1 VYQRKVQITGGSTFF
16 VTLPKVWA
24 DKIGLSPGMV
34 ITLMPNDSGALLLIP
49 QRLLGENRC
58 SVAMGDLDYNRL
70 QREIIARYIV
80 GYDVIE
86 IVGKRIRPDQRRTAR
101 EIAKA
106 LVGLEILEETQ
117 KTVVLHSV
125 VNVKDFP
132 VQRTLHRI
140 FDITQAMLNDAVT
153 AFVNHDEEL
162 ARDVMERDGD
172 VDRLVLLVSRQF
184 SLLLRDL
191 LVEEDAELS
200 RLEFLLCHTVADQ
213 LERVADHAAK
223 VSQATLALK
232 APLKKPIKSKFKEM
246 AAASSGILA
255 RAVQAF
261 EERDKD
267 LANDVLDEKERGE
280 RLFAAARLTSPD
292 DQPEDAQPISIAMD
306 SLLRIREYGFNIA
319 EHALDVPTPQAP
331 TGGGKS

>member
-1 VYQRKVQITGGSTFF
+1 MYQRKVQITGGATFF

-24 DKIGLSPGMV
+24 DKIGLRPGTTV
-34 ITLMPNDSGALLLIP
+34 TLMPNDSGALLLIP

-58 SVAMGDLDYNRL
+58 SVVMDDLDYNRL

-80 GYDVIE
+80 GYAVIE
-86 IVGKRIRPDQRRTAR
+86 VVGKRIRPDQRRTVR

-106 LVGLEILEETQ
+106 LVGLEILEETR

-153 AFVNHDEEL
+153 AFVGHDEEL

-191 LVEEDAELS
+191 LIEEDAELS

-246 AAASSGILA
+246 AVASGTVLA

-261 EERDKD
+261 EERDTE
-267 LANDVLDEKERGE
+267 LANHVLEEKERGE
-280 RLFAAARLTSPD
+280 SLFELERLTSPGG
-292 DQPEDAQPISIAMD
+292 QPEDAHPISIAMD

-319 EHALDVPTPQAP
+319 ENALDAP
-331 TGGGKS
+331 ATKTTTST

>member
-1 VYQRKVQITGGSTFF
+1 
-16 VTLPKVWA
+16 
-24 DKIGLSPGMV
+24 MV
-34 ITLMPNDSGALLLIP
+34 VTLMPNESGTLLLVP
-49 QRLLGENRC
+49 ERLLGENRC
-58 SVAMGDLDYNRL
+58 SIAMDDLDYNRL
-70 QREIIARYIV
+70 QREVISKYIV

-86 IVGKRIRPDQRRTAR
+86 VVGTRIRPDQRRTVR
-101 EIAKA
+101 EIAQA

-117 KTVVLHSV
+117 STVVLHSV

-132 VQRTLHRI
+132 VQKTLHRI
-140 FDITQAMLNDAVT
+140 FDITQAMLNDAVA
-153 AFVNHDEEL
+153 AFVNRDEEL
-162 ARDVMERDGD
+162 ARDVVERDGD

-191 LVEEDAELS
+191 LIEEDAELS

-223 VSQATLALK
+223 VSEATLALG
-232 APLKKPIKSKFKEM
+232 APLQK
-246 AAASSGILA
+246 AAAKRFQELAVASTDILA

-280 RLFAAARLTSPD
+280 RLFAAARLTSPE
-292 DQPEDAQPISIAMD
+292 DQPENAQPISIAID

-319 EHALDVPTPQAP
+319 EHALDVPATK
-331 TGGGKS
+331 TTTST

>member
-1 VYQRKVQITGGSTFF
+1 MYQRKVQITGGATFF

-24 DKIGLSPGMV
+24 ERIGLSAGMV
-34 ITLMPNDSGALLLIP
+34 VTLMPNDSGALLLVP
-49 QRLLGENRC
+49 ERLLGENRC
-58 SVAMGDLDYNRL
+58 SIAMDDLDYNRL
-70 QREIIARYIV
+70 QREVISKYIV

-86 IVGKRIRPDQRRTAR
+86 VVGTRIRPDQRRTVR
-101 EIAKA
+101 EIAQA
-106 LVGLEILEETQ
+106 LVGLEILEETH

-153 AFVNHDEEL
+153 AFVNRDEEL
-162 ARDVMERDGD
+162 ARDVVERDGD

-191 LVEEDAELS
+191 LVERDVELS
-200 RLEFLLCHTVADQ
+200 RLGFLLYHTVADQ

-232 APLKKPIKSKFKEM
+232 TPLKETIERKFKEM
-246 AAASSGILA
+246 AASSDSVLA

-261 EERDKD
+261 EEQDTE
-267 LANDVLDEKERGE
+267 LANAVLDEKERGE

-319 EHALDVPTPQAP
+319 EHALDVPTPQAS
-331 TGGGKS
+331 TEA

>member
-1 VYQRKVQITGGSTFF
+1 MYQRKVQITGGATFF

-24 DKIGLSPGMV
+24 KRIGLRSGMV
-34 ITLMPNDSGALLLIP
+34 VTLMPNESGALLLVP
-49 QRLLGENRC
+49 ERLLGENRC
-58 SVAMGDLDYNRL
+58 SIAMDDLDYNRL
-70 QREIIARYIV
+70 QREVISKYIV

-86 IVGKRIRPDQRRTAR
+86 VVGTRIRPGQRRTVR
-101 EIAKA
+101 EIAQA

-117 KTVVLHSV
+117 STVVLHSV

-132 VQRTLHRI
+132 VQKTLHRI
-140 FDITQAMLNDAVT
+140 FDITQAMLNDAVA
-153 AFVNHDEEL
+153 AFVNRDEEL
-162 ARDVMERDGD
+162 ARDVVERDGD

-191 LVEEDAELS
+191 LIEEDAELS

-223 VSQATLALK
+223 VSEATLALG
-232 APLKKPIKSKFKEM
+232 APLQK
-246 AAASSGILA
+246 AAAKRFQELAVASTDILA

-280 RLFAAARLTSPD
+280 RLFAAARLTSPE
-292 DQPEDAQPISIAMD
+292 DQPENAQPISIAID

-319 EHALDVPTPQAP
+319 EHALDVPATK
-331 TGGGKS
+331 TTTST

>member
-1 VYQRKVQITGGSTFF
+1 MYQRKVQITGGATFF

-24 DKIGLSPGMV
+24 ERIGLSAGMV
-34 ITLMPNDSGALLLIP
+34 VTLMPNDSGALLLVP
-49 QRLLGENRC
+49 ERLLGENRC
-58 SVAMGDLDYNRL
+58 SIAMGDLGYNRL
-70 QREIIARYIV
+70 QREVISKYIV

-86 IVGKRIRPDQRRTAR
+86 VVGTRIRPDQRRTVR
-101 EIAKA
+101 EIAQA

-153 AFVNHDEEL
+153 AFVNRDEEL
-162 ARDVMERDGD
+162 ARDVVERDGD

-191 LVEEDAELS
+191 LIEEDVELS
-200 RLEFLLCHTVADQ
+200 RLGFLLYHTVADQ

-232 APLKKPIKSKFKEM
+232 APLKEAIECKFKEM
-246 AAASSGILA
+246 AASSDSVLA

-261 EERDKD
+261 EEQDTE
-267 LANDVLDEKERGE
+267 LANAVLDEKERGE
-280 RLFAAARLTSPD
+280 RLFAAARLTLPD

-319 EHALDVPTPQAP
+319 EHALDVPTPQAS
-331 TGGGKS
+331 TEA

>member
-1 VYQRKVQITGGSTFF
+1 MYQRKVQITGGATFF
-16 VTLPKVWA
+16 VTLPKAWA
-24 DKIGLSPGMV
+24 ERIGLCSGMV
-34 ITLMPNDSGALLLIP
+34 VTLMPNDSGALLLVP
-49 QRLLGENRC
+49 ERLLGENRC
-58 SVAMGDLDYNRL
+58 SIAMNDLDYNRL
-70 QREIIARYIV
+70 QREVISKYIV

-86 IVGKRIRPDQRRTAR
+86 VVGTRIRPDQRRTVR
-101 EIAKA
+101 EIAQA

-117 KTVVLHSV
+117 STVVLHSV

-153 AFVNHDEEL
+153 AFVNRDEEL
-162 ARDVMERDGD
+162 ARDVVERDGD

-191 LVEEDAELS
+191 LIEEDVELS
-200 RLEFLLCHTVADQ
+200 RLRFLLYHTVADQ

-223 VSQATLALK
+223 VSEATLALA
-232 APLKKPIKSKFKEM
+232 APLEKSAAKRFQEL
-246 AAASSGILA
+246 AAASSGILS

-261 EERDKD
+261 EERDKV
-267 LANDVLDEKERGE
+267 LANDVLDEKEASE
-280 RLFAAARLTSPD
+280 SLFAATRLTSPD
-292 DQPEDAQPISIAMD
+292 DQPEDAQPISIATD

-319 EHALDVPTPQAP
+319 EHALDVPAP
-331 TGGGKS
+331 RGSTEE

>member
-1 VYQRKVQITGGSTFF
+1 MYQRKVQITGGATFF
-16 VTLPKVWA
+16 VTLPKDWA
-24 DKIGLSPGMV
+24 ERIGLASGTV
-34 ITLMPNDSGALLLIP
+34 VTLMPNDSGALLLVP
-49 QRLLGENRC
+49 ERLLGENRC
-58 SVAMGDLDYNRL
+58 SIAMDDLDYSRL
-70 QREIIARYIV
+70 QREIIAKYIV

-86 IVGKRIRPDQRRTAR
+86 VVGKRIRPDQRRTVRA
-101 EIAKA
+101 IAQA

-132 VQRTLHRI
+132 VQKTLHRI

-153 AFVNHDEEL
+153 AFANRDEEL

-172 VDRLVLLVSRQF
+172 VDRLVLLVARQF

-191 LVEEDAELS
+191 LIEEDVELS
-200 RLEFLLCHTVADQ
+200 RLRFLSFHTVADQ

-232 APLKKPIKSKFKEM
+232 APLKEAIEHKFKEM
-246 AAASSGILA
+246 AASSASVLA
-255 RAVQAF
+255 QAVQAF
-261 EERDKD
+261 EEQDTD
-267 LANDVLDEKERGE
+267 LANAVLDEKERGE
-280 RLFAAARLTSPD
+280 RLFAAARLTSSD
-292 DQPEDAQPISIAMD
+292 NQPEDAQPISIAMD

-319 EHALDVPTPQAP
+319 EHALDVPTPQVSTEA
-331 TGGGKS
+331 

>member
-24 DKIGLSPGMV
+24 KRIGLRSGMV
-34 ITLMPNDSGALLLIP
+34 VTLMPNESGTLLLVP
-49 QRLLGENRC
+49 ERLLGENRC
-58 SVAMGDLDYNRL
+58 SIAMDDLDYNRL
-70 QREIIARYIV
+70 QREVISKYIV

-86 IVGKRIRPDQRRTAR
+86 VVGTRIRPDQRRTVR
-101 EIAKA
+101 EIAQA

-117 KTVVLHSV
+117 STVVLHSV

-132 VQRTLHRI
+132 VQKTLHRI
-140 FDITQAMLNDAVT
+140 FDITQAMLNDAVA
-153 AFVNHDEEL
+153 AFVNRDEEL
-162 ARDVMERDGD
+162 ARDVVERDGD

-191 LVEEDAELS
+191 LIEEDAELS

-223 VSQATLALK
+223 VSEATLALG
-232 APLKKPIKSKFKEM
+232 APLQK
-246 AAASSGILA
+246 AAAKRFQELAVASTDILA

-280 RLFAAARLTSPD
+280 RLFAAARLTSPE
-292 DQPEDAQPISIAMD
+292 DQPENAQPISIAID

-319 EHALDVPTPQAP
+319 EHALDVPATK
-331 TGGGKS
+331 TTTST

>member
-1 VYQRKVQITGGSTFF
+1 VYQRKVQITGGATFF

-24 DKIGLSPGMV
+24 EKVGLAPGTTV
-34 ITLMPNDSGALLLIP
+34 TLMPNESGALLLIP

-58 SVAMGDLDYNRL
+58 SVVMDDLDYNRL

-86 IVGKRIRPDQRRTAR
+86 VVGKRIRPDQRRTVR

-153 AFVNHDEEL
+153 AFVGHDEEL

-191 LVEEDAELS
+191 LIEEDAELS
-200 RLEFLLCHTVADQ
+200 RLGFLLCHTVADQ

-246 AAASSGILA
+246 AAASGTVLA

-261 EERDKD
+261 EER
-267 LANDVLDEKERGE
+267 GH
-280 RLFAAARLTSPD
+280 
-292 DQPEDAQPISIAMD
+292 
-306 SLLRIREYGFNIA
+306 RIG
-319 EHALDVPTPQAP
+319 
-331 TGGGKS
+331 